1 MDILN
6 SVLETLAMGLT
17 AIVLLFLSV
26 YLMERITPFSIKKEI
41 EEDHNL
47 AAGILCGSVVIGVA
61 MVIAAVSQG

>member
-1 MDILN
+1 MQSPVRFGQYL
-6 SVLETLAMGLT
+6 L
-17 AIVLLFLSV
+17 VLLFLSV